1 MKHKVIVCGAGGFIG
16 THLVDNLKTKGYYV
30 VGIDLKYPQWTK
42 TSADEFHIC
51 DLTVPQNVYE
61 IFSSDVSQVWQ
72 LAADMGG
79 AEYIFT
85 GENDAN
91 IMTNSVTINVNVLKA
106 MVKYGI
112 KKVFYTSSACIYP
125 GDIQEQD
132 CDGALAES
140 SCYPANPDSEYG
152 WEKLFSERLY
162 MSYARN
168 YNIEVRIARLHNVF
182 GSLSEYENGKE
193 KSPAAICRKVANAVD
208 NTIEIF
214 GTGEQGRSYL
224 HIDECLEGM
233 HRINNSDIDFP
244 INLGSNRMITIN
256 ELVGIVSAIAN
267 KNIKTVNTPGPIGV
281 AKRYSD
287 NTLIYQLLDW
297 APTDTLEHGLTQ
309 TYNWIL
315 QQIKEKN
322 EL

>member
-1 MKHKVIVCGAGGFIG
+1 MKKILVCGAGGFIG
-16 THLVDNLKTKGYYV
+16 THLVADLKKKGFYV
-30 VGIDLKYPQWTK
+30 IGADLKYPTYSN
-42 TSADEFHIC
+42 TDADEFYIM
-51 DLTVPQNVYE
+51 DLRIQSNIEKLLTNDIYE
-61 IFSSDVSQVWQ
+61 IYQ

-79 AEYIFT
+79 AGYIFT
-85 GENDAN
+85 GNNDADIMHNSAVINLN
-91 IMTNSVTINVNVLKA
+91 IAHEM
-106 MVKYGI
+106 I
-112 KKVFYTSSACIYP
+112 KKGIDRIFYSSSACM
-125 GDIQEQD
+125 
-132 CDGALAES
+132 
-140 SCYPANPDSEYG
+140 YPAYNQEDPNNPLLSEESAYPAAPDSEYG